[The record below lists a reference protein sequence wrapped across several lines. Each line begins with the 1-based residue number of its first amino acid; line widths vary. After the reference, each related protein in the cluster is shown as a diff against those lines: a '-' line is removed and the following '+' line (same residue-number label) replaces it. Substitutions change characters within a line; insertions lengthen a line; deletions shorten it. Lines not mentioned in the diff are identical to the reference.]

1 MEDLKLS
8 DIVYNK
14 NGNPVGEVINIEK
27 RFREDGVTIE
37 ATIFKFINETNSPA
51 RIPKSVMR
59 EAERLKR
66 KRDGFNLD
74 DIFEPGKVYKTNSPA
89 KDA

>member
-1 MEDLKLS
+1 MEYLKLS
-8 DIVYNK
+8 EIVYNK
-14 NGNPVGEVINIEK
+14 NGDPVGEVINIEK

-51 RIPKSVMR
+51 
-59 EAERLKR
+59 
-66 KRDGFNLD
+66 
-74 DIFEPGKVYKTNSPA
+74 